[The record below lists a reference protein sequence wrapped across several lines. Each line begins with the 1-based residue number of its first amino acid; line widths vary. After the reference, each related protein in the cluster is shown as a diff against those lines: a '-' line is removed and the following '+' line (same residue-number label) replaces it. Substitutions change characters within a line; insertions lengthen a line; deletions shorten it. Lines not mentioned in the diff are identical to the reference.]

1 MIFCRLQQDKSV
13 CMNNQSKQCANMRQF
28 IVIDPLCLNEDGKL
42 VCKKPSGR
50 HYQRAHFKQ
59 GDLDGVSCAYSLA
72 IVFNI
77 LNAFE
82 ADDTFW
88 NGNEHEKTTPEWKL
102 IRSLNNPSLHP
113 NGLNPDDIIRI
124 VKQKYSS
131 QVTIDHTGKKAR
143 IPLKVKECIDAN
155 NPVIIQISCSKNEV
169 QWIVAVGY
177 AMDAEGELLYLLTLD
192 SRKNLPIGH
201 FWNGILNLDRCITLK
216 YGFQYITDVV
226 EMVGLDDAIILKK
239 R

>member
-1 MIFCRLQQDKSV
+1 MIIHGISV
-13 CMNNQSKQCANMRQF
+13 KQF
-28 IVIDPLCLNEDGKL
+28 VVIDQLCLNEDGRL
-42 VCKKPSGR
+42 MCKNQSGR

-59 GDLDGVSCAYSLA
+59 GDLDGASCAYSLA

-77 LNAFE
+77 LNVFE

-88 NGNEHEKTTPEWKL
+88 NGYEHEKTTPEWKL

-113 NGLNPDDIIRI
+113 NGLNPDDIIKI
-124 VKQKYSS
+124 VKQTYSS

-155 NPVIIQISCSKNEV
+155 NPVILQISCSKNED
-169 QWIVAVGY
+169 QWIVAAGY

-192 SRKNLPIGH
+192 SRKDLPIGR
-201 FWNGILNLDRCITLK
+201 FWNGILDLDKIPTHR
-216 YGFQYITDVV
+216 YGFQYLTDEDERVS
-226 EMVGLDDAIILKK
+226 LDDAIIIKK